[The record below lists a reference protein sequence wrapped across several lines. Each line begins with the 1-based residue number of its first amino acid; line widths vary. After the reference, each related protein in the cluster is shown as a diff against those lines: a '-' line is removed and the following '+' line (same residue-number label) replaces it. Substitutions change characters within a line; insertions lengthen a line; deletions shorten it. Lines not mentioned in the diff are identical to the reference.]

1 MVFGI
6 FKRKQAPVVTTTVKA
21 YDPVADALAKAAAA
35 KAAASGASHD
45 TYEVRVS
52 KVTKEADGVISIT
65 VIDPA
70 GHELPEWKA
79 GAHLEIHT
87 PSGLVRQYSLCSS
100 PSNRLEYRVSV
111 LREENGRG
119 GSKELHDTDLKNK
132 QLVVAGPRNLF
143 QLGEH
148 DRYVF
153 IAGGIGVTPIRAMV
167 EELGPDADF
176 TVVYG
181 GRSLDSMAFTEELI
195 DLAGDKLTL
204 VPQDTDGL
212 IDLKAALEGAGAGT
226 GVYCCGPAALISAVE
241 KAVAEHA
248 PEADLH
254 FERFEASAEAV
265 AERAAK
271 AATDKPFELE
281 LRRTGVTKTVAADQT
296 VLDAILKEKPD
307 FDFSCEE
314 GHCGSCFATVLEGK
328 VDHRDEV
335 LSDDEKANGDQMYV
349 CVSRPAEGCE
359 KLVLDL

>member
-1 MVFGI
+1 MVFG
-6 FKRKQAPVVTTTVKA
+6 FLKRKQAPVVPATTVKA

-35 KAAASGASHD
+35 KAAAAGPSHE
-45 TYEVRVS
+45 TFEVRVA
-52 KVTKEADGVISIT
+52 KVQKEAEGVISIT

-87 PSGLVRQYSLCSS
+87 PSGLIRQYSLCSS
-100 PSNRLEYRVSV
+100 PSNLLEYRFSV
-111 LREENGRG
+111 LREEDGRG
-119 GSKELHDTDLKNK
+119 GSKELHDTDLANM
-132 QLVVAGPRNLF
+132 QLEVTAPRNMF
-143 QLGEH
+143 ELGQH

-167 EELGPDADF
+167 EEVGPDADF

-181 GRSLDSMAFTEELI
+181 GRSLESMAFVEELI

-212 IDLKAALEGAGAGT
+212 IDLEAALAGADAGT
-226 GVYCCGPAALISAVE
+226 GIYCCGPSALISAVE
-241 KAVAEHA
+241 AAVAEHA
-248 PEADLH
+248 PEAELH
-254 FERFEASAEAV
+254 FERFTASEEAA

-271 AATDKPFELE
+271 AVNDTSFELE
-281 LRRTGVTKTVAADQT
+281 LRRSGVTKTVAADQT

-314 GHCGSCFATVLEGK
+314 GHCGSCFATVLEGT

-335 LSDDEKANGDQMYV
+335 LTDEEKETSDQMYV
-349 CVSRPAEGCE
+349 CVSRPTSE
-359 KLVLDL
+359 KLVLDV